1 MQKRCALRA
10 PRMASKSARLTP
22 RFCYEKLLVESL
34 KRRVVRVT
42 VEHTGVLHCDFR
54 RVAF

>member
-22 RFCYEKLLVESL
+22 RICFEKLLVESL
-34 KRRVVRVT
+34 KKTRGTRQGG
-42 VEHTGVLHCDFR
+42 HTGVLHCDFR